1 MRSIK
6 NGLCVFLCILLFAL
20 LFSLPFPAYAT
31 AELDL
36 RVLPFENDCT
46 EIKAWRNAAEN
57 DYDLFLPSGANR
69 SALRVYF
76 SGGETLTA
84 GEGTVLHNG
93 DVTDAFSADTVQ
105 VSLGEAHYT
114 VRCFA
119 SETIPSVY
127 IQTESGS
134 LNAIHA
140 NKEYKEAG
148 VITTVE
154 DGAVSLNAV
163 ELKQIKGRGNATWGA
178 PKKPY
183 NIKFDKKTSLLGMP
197 KAKKWSL
204 LASYY
209 DPTLLRNP
217 TAFEMAAQLG
227 LPFGSAYRHAD
238 LYING
243 EYLGNYLFCE
253 SVEIGDNR
261 VEIHDLSKDNEAA
274 NPGVEIE
281 SLPVRGTGT
290 NGAVEGSNARG
301 SKKWV
306 DLPNEPENISG
317 GYLLEC
323 EFAVRYDSEVSGF
336 VTNGGQC
343 VVIKEPEYASKAEVD
358 YISAFYGAAEE
369 ALRSE
374 NGCNAAGKHYSEY
387 FDVAALAKMYL
398 LEEFSID
405 VDAGQSSCYLYLD
418 RDTDKLVAS
427 PPWDFDHAN
436 GDPADSRYGL
446 RIADPSIWYANS
458 LDYTRSWMGNGTNAP
473 TLFKLAY
480 RHEDFRDAVTGVW
493 QDYNERYGA
502 QSLTEF
508 VLGNAQQMT
517 ATGAM
522 NAIRWNHF
530 SGKPVSQKDEG
541 YLEMVDGACSF
552 ITQRTRYL
560 DKGFAPNA
568 AMLYYENNGGTG
580 LVFEKTISVIGDTL
594 TVLSLDAS
602 REPLQPPSNTMEFT
616 GWNTAA
622 DGSGTGYQP
631 GDSIT
636 LNGRTTILYAQWKNK
651 TTQQIVEEIVTEKNR
666 TFWQKLRDFF
676 VRIRDFFV
684 RVFHL

>member
-1 MRSIK
+1 MKSIK
-6 NGLCVFLCILLFAL
+6 KSFCVFLSVLLLALLFAL
-20 LFSLPFPAYAT
+20 PFPASA
-31 AELDL
+31 ASNLDL
-36 RVLPFENDCT
+36 RVLPFENEST
-46 EIKAWRNAAEN
+46 VIKAWFNTAEG

-69 SALRVYF
+69 SALRVHF
-76 SGGETLTA
+76 TGGETLTA
-84 GEGTVLHNG
+84 GETVLHDG
-93 DVTDAFSADTVQ
+93 DVTDIFAADTVQ
-105 VSLGEAHYT
+105 VSLGGTDYT
-114 VRCFA
+114 VRCFV
-119 SETIPSVY
+119 SETIPAVF

-140 NKEYKEAG
+140 DKEHREPG

-154 DGAVSLNAV
+154 DGVVSLNAV
-163 ELKQIKGRGNATWGA
+163 ALSQIKGRGNATWGA

-197 KAKKWSL
+197 KAKKWTL

-274 NPGVEIE
+274 NPGIDLET
-281 SLPVRGTGT
+281 LPVHGTGK
-290 NGAVEGSNARG
+290 NGAVEGSNVKG

-306 DLPNEPENISG
+306 EMPNEPENITG

-323 EFAVRYDSEVSGF
+323 EFAVRYDAEISGF

-374 NGCNAAGKHYSEY
+374 SGYNAAGKHYSEY
-387 FDVAALAKMYL
+387 FDVTALAKMYL

-418 RDTDKLVAS
+418 RDADKLVAS

-458 LDYTRSWMGNGTNAP
+458 LNYTRSWMGNGTNAP

-480 RHEDFRDAVTGVW
+480 RHEDFRDSVTDAW

-502 QSLTEF
+502 QGLTDF
-508 VLGNAQQMT
+508 VSASAGELT

-522 NAIRWNHF
+522 NAIRWNYF
-530 SGKPVSQKDEG
+530 SEKPSVQKNEG
-541 YLEMVDGACSF
+541 YLAMVNGALGF
-552 ITQRTRYL
+552 IAQRTQYL
-560 DKGFAPNA
+560 NKGFAPNA

-580 LVFEKTISVIGDTL
+580 LVFEKTISVIGDTR
-594 TVLSLDAS
+594 TVLALDAS
-602 REPLQPPSNTMEFT
+602 GEPLQPPEAQMYFT

-636 LNGRTTILYAQWKNK
+636 LNGRTTTLYAQWKNK
-651 TTQQIVEEIVTEKNR
+651 TSGQIVEEYVTEKNR
-666 TFWQKLRDFF
+666 SFWQKLRDFF
-676 VRIRDFFV
+676 QRIRDFFA
-684 RVFHL
+684 RLFSK